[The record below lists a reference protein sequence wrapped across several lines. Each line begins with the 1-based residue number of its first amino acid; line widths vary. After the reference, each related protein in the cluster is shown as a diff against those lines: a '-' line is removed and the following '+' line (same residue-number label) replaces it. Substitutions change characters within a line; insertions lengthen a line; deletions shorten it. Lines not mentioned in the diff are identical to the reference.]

1 MEVQFTARFS
11 KDLDKL
17 SQSSVKKAVLEIIT
31 MVEKSSGLSEIKN
44 LKKLQGHVIAYRI
57 RSGDYRI
64 GLFIENNVVEFA
76 RIAHRKDIYK
86 IFP

>member
-1 MEVQFTARFS
+1 MVTEFTRHFL
-11 KDLDKL
+11 KDLDKIN
-17 SQSSVKKAVLEIIT
+17 QIAVKREIAAIIDQ
-31 MVEKSSGLSEIKN
+31 VEKAISLSEIAN
-44 LKKLQGHVIAYRI
+44 IKKLKGYSTAYRI

-64 GLFIENNVVEFA
+64 GLFVKNNVVEFA